1 MTGRQTSQDQNKPGG
16 AQVKLLKAN
25 FRSPHDVRKPDKAE
39 LQVVKVGGA
48 SIAKAKMQP
57 GWKWS
62 QSIKPI
68 ARTESCMASHFGLVL
83 SGRCHISQD
92 DGTELDLEPG
102 DVFCIPPGH
111 DAWVVGNVPFEAIEF
126 ESRTAETYASTNAH
140 N

>member
-1 MTGRQTSQDQNKPGG
+1 MAGRQTSQDQSKPGG

-68 ARTESCMASHFGLVL
+68 AKTESCMASHFGLVL

-92 DGTELDLEPG
+92 DGTEAGSGTGRCFLHSARARRLG
-102 DVFCIPPGH
+102 YRKR
-111 DAWVVGNVPFEAIEF
+111 PF
-126 ESRTAETYASTNAH
+126 
-140 N
+140 